1 MKETT
6 YMYFYNFRYI
16 SSIIIGIS
24 SLCVIHVV
32 IGAIWTVDI
41 SLGSSVVE
49 LLTIH
54 LQGSGFDS
62 RSSHIFSLY
71 LYAHSSFLT
80 TYMYTLCLNTTCCS

>member
-49 LLTIH
+49 LLTRVAGVP
-54 LQGSGFDS
+54 GSIPGPAIYF
-62 RSSHIFSLY
+62 HCIYMLIPP
-71 LYAHSSFLT
+71 FLLHT
-80 TYMYTLCLNTTCCS
+80 CILCA